1 MVFVVE
7 SPVRSDGG
15 IEHEGHQ
22 YLCSSHLAETK
33 LVDGDLSGALP
44 QCFYVRDR
52 SVDLGLPQMNGFE
65 LAQRLR
71 ELPQTRQSLLV
82 ALTGYG
88 QSEDRRKTEEAGFD
102 HHLVKPVDPARLSQL
117 VETAP
122 VVD

>member
-52 SVDLGLPQMNGFE
+52 SVDLGLPQIRFG
-65 LAQRLR
+65 QD
-71 ELPQTRQSLLV
+71 PGV
-82 ALTGYG
+82 ARPCRMMTMVSPHSTSSRSWG
-88 QSEDRRKTEEAGFD
+88 R
-102 HHLVKPVDPARLSQL
+102 
-117 VETAP
+117 
-122 VVD
+122 